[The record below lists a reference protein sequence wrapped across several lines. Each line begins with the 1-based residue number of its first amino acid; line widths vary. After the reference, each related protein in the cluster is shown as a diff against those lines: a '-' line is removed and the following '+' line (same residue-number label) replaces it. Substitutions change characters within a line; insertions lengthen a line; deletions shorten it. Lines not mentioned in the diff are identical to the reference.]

1 MKKLLILILIANVTL
16 FAMSKKT
23 DKNAIDDWEYNSTI
37 ASKDASRNMPVMG
50 NMGAKGGLATLSA
63 PTPKAFRSVKKVGL
77 AVGGAKD
84 TNNFKANIDQGY
96 LPKLDSITYEGQF
109 YNHFFDT
116 GLKGDSCKD
125 LFCPSYASAKRL
137 NSFSDEDEFFLAVG
151 LNSGIEEENFKRKKL
166 NLVVVLDISGSMGS
180 SFDSYYYDKMGNRVN
195 NEKSDKHKKK
205 MQIATES
212 IVAMLSHLKADD
224 RLGVALFDHGSYVAK
239 PLNLVANSDKKAI
252 REHILALSE
261 RGGTNWSAGY
271 KEGLKLFEGV
281 NTNDKLYENRII
293 FLTDAMP
300 NTGELSKNKLFGLA
314 KNASERNIH
323 TTFVGVG
330 VDFNNDLVE
339 YVSKTKGANYFSV
352 HSSKAFSKLL
362 DEEFEYMV
370 TPLVY
375 DLELKLSSS
384 NYSIEAVYGSPDA
397 NMATGQIMKVNT
409 LFPSKND
416 GTQTKG
422 GVVLLKLKKLAQG
435 SNDAMKLD
443 VSYHDINGKSF
454 SNTQNVSFKKDN
466 SYYYDNTGIQKAII
480 VSDYV
485 SVMKNWL
492 MDSRAGCNDDVK
504 WIMEDAPTIM
514 KRCMLYPPK
523 RPIYPLIPTWEKKSC
538 KLKVSAGY
546 QKLLQTF
553 RKTYKSEMQSIG
565 DDSLQKELNILD
577 KLIAQTTSEIT
588 PVKKSVDDWQF
599 RK

>member
-1 MKKLLILILIANVTL
+1 MKQLLFLILIANVTL
-16 FAMSKKT
+16 FAMTKKT
-23 DKNAIDDWEYNSTI
+23 DKNAIDDWEYNSTME
-37 ASKDASRNMPVMG
+37 SKDSMRTMSNAG
-50 NMGAKGGLATLSA
+50 YTKGGVVAMSA
-63 PTPKAFRSVKKVGL
+63 PTPKSFRSVKKVGL

-84 TNNFKANIDQGY
+84 TNNFKANIDKGY
-96 LPKLDSITYEGQF
+96 LPKLESITYEGQF

-116 GLKGDSCKD
+116 GLSGDRCKD
-125 LFCPSYASAKRL
+125 LFCPSYSSAKRL
-137 NSFSDEDEFFLAVG
+137 NAFSNEDEFFLAVG
-151 LNSGIEEENFKRKKL
+151 LNSGIEEGNFKRKKL

-180 SFDSYYYDKMGNRVN
+180 SFDAYHYDNMGNRVN

-205 MQIATES
+205 MEIATES
-212 IVAMLSHLKADD
+212 IVAMLSHLKDDD
-224 RLGVALFDHGSYVAK
+224 RLGIALFDHGSYRAK
-239 PLNLVANSDKKAI
+239 PLNLVANSDSEAI
-252 REHILALSE
+252 RDHILALTE

-271 KEGLKLFEGV
+271 NEGIKLFEGV
-281 NTNDKLYENRII
+281 NTSDKLYENRII

-375 DLELKLSSS
+375 DLELKLNSS

-397 NMATGQIMKVNT
+397 QMATGQIMKVNT

-416 GTQTKG
+416 GAATKG
-422 GVVLLKLKKLAQG
+422 GVVLLKLKKLGDG
-435 SNDAMKLD
+435 SKDDIKLD
-443 VSYHDINGKSF
+443 VSYTDVNGKSF
-454 SNTQNVSFKKDN
+454 VNVQNISFKSGG
-466 SYYYDNTGIQKAII
+466 SYYYDNSGIQKAII

-492 MDSRAGCNDDVK
+492 MDTRAGCNDDAK
-504 WIMEDAPTIM
+504 WVMQDTPAIM
-514 KRCMLYPPK
+514 KRCMVYPPK
-523 RPIYPLIPTWEKKSC
+523 HPLYPVMPTWEKKSC

-546 QKLLQTF
+546 QKLFQAF
-553 RKTYKSEMQSIG
+553 KKNYVSEMNTLG
-565 DDSLQKELNILD
+565 DNSLKKELNILNT
-577 KLIAQTTSEIT
+577 LIGQTTSEIT
-588 PVKKSVDDWQF
+588 PLKKPVDDWQF
-599 RK
+599 KN